1 MRIGDDSVTSTYLK
15 PPTFYSGGGGLV
27 STAADYLRFCRM
39 LANGGELDGARI
51 LILQNEIPEAAN
63 IAAARA
69 AKAAGAYVVR
79 NAAPA
84 RGMARELLDL
94 VDLLVV
100 NRVEAEML
108 SGAPVTDAES
118 AIRAMPALGGG
129 RKDVVITL
137 GGEGLVVQTRDGE
150 PVVIAPHRVTVV
162 STHGAGDCF
171 LGMLCAD
178 LAQGK
183 SLLEACRAANYAAAA
198 FVSMTEEAQ
207 REVTRATLQTRIG

>member
-1 MRIGDDSVTSTYLK
+1 
-15 PPTFYSGGGGLV
+15 
-27 STAADYLRFCRM
+27 
-39 LANGGELDGARI
+39 
-51 LILQNEIPEAAN
+51 
-63 IAAARA
+63 
-69 AKAAGAYVVR
+69 
-79 NAAPA
+79 
-84 RGMARELLDL
+84 MARELLDM

-137 GGEGLVVQTRDGE
+137 GGEGLVVQARDGE
-150 PVVIAPHRVTVV
+150 PAVIAPHRVTVI

-183 SLLEACRAANYAAAA
+183 SLLEACRAANSAAAA

>member
-1 MRIGDDSVTSTYLK
+1 MS
-15 PPTFYSGGGGLV
+15 PPPSPN
-27 STAADYLRFCRM
+27 SA
-39 LANGGELDGARI
+39 
-51 LILQNEIPEAAN
+51 
-63 IAAARA
+63 
-69 AKAAGAYVVR
+69 
-79 NAAPA
+79 
-84 RGMARELLDL
+84 
-94 VDLLVV
+94 
-100 NRVEAEML
+100 
-108 SGAPVTDAES
+108 S

-137 GGEGLVVQTRDGE
+137 GGEGLVVRTRAGE

-183 SLLEACRAANYAAAA
+183 SLLEACRVANSAAAA